1 MKGNGLEIHATES
14 KYQGKRAGLNFG
26 GCQTVQ
32 DMAILSKK
40 QKLRKT
46 NILTV

>member
-1 MKGNGLEIHATES
+1 MKGNGLEFMPLSQNT
-14 KYQGKRAGLNFG
+14 KRKRAGLNFG

-46 NILTV
+46 NILPV